1 MGSDFSTH
9 GLRRT
14 NSQTCKSEHIH
25 LRNKHKGTYDLEE
38 LSKLNPDL
46 HPFVFKNEYGK
57 LSIDFSNAKA
67 VKELNKAL
75 LHSYYSIDWDLPST
89 NLCPPI
95 PGRADYIHSIAEF
108 LESKNINHNEVNC
121 LDIGTGASLIYPII
135 GICEYG
141 WRFIA
146 SDINKKSIQSAKN
159 ILVDNTPIL
168 NEVELRLQKNPDYIF
183 RNILRHNDKL
193 DIVICNP
200 PFYSSEKE
208 AELEN
213 LKKVKN
219 LNKEKIVSLNFSG
232 QSNELVCKGGELE
245 FISNMIR
252 ESKMFKKQIRFC
264 SSLVSKKNNLEK
276 LIEILIQ
283 TKVSMYEVLP
293 ISHGNKKSRV
303 LIWSFY

>member
-9 GLRRT
+9 GLRHIS
-14 NSQTCKSEHIH
+14 SQTCKFKRIH
-25 LRNKHKGTYDLEE
+25 SRNKHKGTYDLDE

-57 LSIDFSNAKA
+57 LSVDFSNAKA

-75 LHSYYSIDWDLPST
+75 LLSYYEIDWDLPST

-95 PGRADYIHSIAEF
+95 PGRADYVHAIAEF
-108 LESKNINHNEVNC
+108 LESKDINHNEVNC

-135 GICEYG
+135 GVCEYG

-146 SDINKKSIQSAKN
+146 SDINKKSIQFAKKIQFNNGSRLKN
-159 ILVDNTPIL
+159 I
-168 NEVELRLQKNPDYIF
+168 ELRLQKNPDYIF

-200 PFYSSEKE
+200 PFYNSEKE

-213 LKKVKN
+213 LKMTKN
-219 LNKEKIVSLNFSG
+219 LRNSNAMNLNFSG

-252 ESKMFKKQIRFC
+252 ESKMFRKQIRFC
-264 SSLVSKKNNLEK
+264 SSLVSKKENLDK

-283 TKVSMYEVLP
+283 TKTSMYEVIP

-303 LIWSFY
+303 LVWSFG